1 MPTNNAFLTEVLN
14 LTNQFRAK
22 NNLPGLKLNAELRAS
37 AQTHS
42 KNMAQ
47 QDFFS
52 HTGKD
57 GSQAWDRAKRVGYEA
72 NAMGEN
78 IAAGQTTPKAVVDGW
93 INSPGHRA
101 NLLNAK
107 YTELGVGYFLLQNDT
122 GKINYKHYWTQVFGS
137 GDTNPASNLPRS
149 RATVS
154 NLSARAATGSSATIG
169 SSRTLGVTQVRSPEG
184 DLFLTGSAG
193 DETLVGGDRNDRLNG
208 GGGVDVLTGGTGAD
222 QFQFSRSSDQAS
234 SQADYITDFEVGVD
248 QVVLDRNSFKLKDL
262 DQIGIVQTDAQVGR
276 SRQKIVYSQE
286 TGSLFF
292 NENGRRLGL
301 GAGERI
307 TKIDGD
313 NNPLTTLPVL
323 TISDF
328 QIG

>member
-22 NNLPGLKLNAELRAS
+22 NNLPGLKLNTELQAS
-37 AQTHS
+37 AQSHS

-78 IAAGQTTPKAVVDGW
+78 IAAGQTTPKTVVDGW

-101 NLLNAK
+101 NLLNAS
-107 YTELGVGYFLLQNDT
+107 YTELGVGYFLLKNDT

-149 RATVS
+149 RATAS
-154 NLSARAATGSSATIG
+154 NPSARAATTG
-169 SSRTLGVTQVRSPEG
+169 SSRTLGVMQVRSPEG
-184 DLFLTGSAG
+184 DLFLTGSAE
-193 DETLVGGDRNDRLNG
+193 DETLVGGDRNDRLKG
-208 GGGVDVLTGGTGAD
+208 GGGADTLTGGTGAD
-222 QFQFSRSSDQAS
+222 QFQFSRRSSDKAS
-234 SQADYITDFEVGVD
+234 NQVDDITDFEVGVD
-248 QVVLDRNSFKLKDL
+248 QVVLDRNSFKLKKL
-262 DQIGIVQTDAQVGR
+262 DQIGIVQTDGQVGR

-292 NENGRRLGL
+292 NENGRRSGL
-301 GAGERI
+301 GVGERI
-307 TKIDGD
+307 VRIDSD
-313 NNPLTTLPVL
+313 NNPLTTAPIL

-328 QIG
+328 QLG